1 MQILRL
7 YKIFLF
13 SLSATAIVVAV
24 KYLMHILGWELITQ
38 TSLHNSIISS
48 VIFVIGF
55 ILSATI
61 ADYKESEKIPAEFAS
76 TIQDI
81 YDDARSIH
89 KTYPKFDL
97 VLLHKNLL
105 DILSSFRVGTRVKR
119 TRVRKEIGGL
129 HESFSQ
135 MEKAGVPPN
144 FVVKLKQ
151 QQAQLLKSLFRV
163 NYIQR
168 IRFIPSA
175 TYLVRSLVLLV
186 IAFVLLTDID
196 PFYGGLVITGI
207 LSFILIYM
215 LFLIQTVS
223 VPFRAKGETQDDV
236 SLFLIRETTE
246 YLNEHSPKIKNSR

>member
-1 MQILRL
+1 MQTLRL
-7 YKIFLF
+7 FKIFIF
-13 SLSATAIVVAV
+13 SLCATALVVAI
-24 KYLMHILGWELITQ
+24 KYLMHIFGWELITQ

-76 TIQDI
+76 NIQDI
-81 YDDARSIH
+81 YDDASTIH

-97 VLLHKNLL
+97 VLLHSNLL

-119 TRVRKEIGGL
+119 TRVRKHISNL
-129 HESFSQ
+129 QESFSQ

-151 QQAQLLKSLFRV
+151 QQTQLLKNLFRV
-163 NYIQR
+163 NYIQK

-175 TYLVRSLVLLV
+175 TYLVRSIVLLV
-186 IAFVLLTDID
+186 IAFILLTEIE

-207 LSFILIYM
+207 LTFILIYM
-215 LFLIQTVS
+215 LFLIQTIS

-246 YLNEHSPKIKNSR
+246 YLNEHRPKNKK